1 MSAPVNVFLFGDQS
15 YDFVPSL
22 RELLKTNNNP
32 ILSAF
37 LDQAHYVLRA
47 QAIKSLPPSIH
58 KPCRTTSVAQLL
70 RKYVD
75 GVLPASFTT
84 PLFCLAQLGCFMR
97 DYSGG
102 SYPTAGCNFNLG
114 ICGGALA
121 ASAISCSRS
130 LSELLPVAV
139 QTVLIAFRLGI
150 CIAERRDQL
159 EAAVSERSRPWS
171 VAIPLNPQDATTAI
185 EILSTSLALPP
196 PRRPWITTTSKSNTT
211 VSGAPWVLEKLLQ
224 LPQVA
229 GLRTKSIPVY
239 IPVHNPALFT
249 LEDVDQILSPL
260 RGSACM
266 ATPFIIPFISSASGQ
281 LTAAENYG
289 ALIEVVLKQILLEPI
304 AWDAVEE
311 SVPKL
316 IKARGDDSSVR
327 IVPLNT
333 NAAHALRSALDS
345 YFDSVQIEKPGASG
359 KSENSHRP
367 DDQKKKI
374 AIVSMSGRFPES
386 PSTESF
392 WDLLYK
398 GLDVC
403 KKVPMRRWN
412 VDTHVDPS
420 GKTRNKGATPW
431 GCWLDFY
438 DQFDPKFFS
447 ISPKE
452 APQMDPAQRMA
463 LMSTWEAM
471 ERGGIVPDTTPST
484 QRNRVGVFHGVT
496 SNDWMEVNTAQN
508 VDTYFITGGNRGFI
522 PGRINFCFE
531 FSGPSYAND
540 TACSSSLAAIHLACN
555 SLWRGD
561 CDTAIA
567 GGTNMIF
574 MPDGHTGLDKGFF
587 LSRTGNC
594 KTFDDQADGYC
605 RAEGVGTLFL
615 KRLEDAIADGDPI
628 LGTILA
634 TQTNHSSMSESIT
647 RPLAQAQIDNMRAVL
662 DMALVDA
669 NSVSYVEMH
678 GTGTQVGDAEEMKS
692 VLTCFAPDEK
702 TRKNDPLF
710 IGSAKANVGHGEG
723 VSGVTSVIKV
733 LLMMQHN
740 TIPPHCGI
748 KPGSKINRNFPDLK
762 ARNVNIAFEP
772 TSWVRKD
779 SIKPRRAII
788 NNFSAAGGNSALLLE
803 DAPIISPVSEVVDPR
818 KSHIVTVSAHTGKS
832 MVGNLENLLSHLEK
846 EEYSLPQLS
855 YTTTARRWHHA
866 HRVALT
872 GTSISEIRSS
882 IRRALEN
889 GNGVNRP
896 KGKSNVVFAFTGQGS
911 QFLGMGKELY
921 HSVPS
926 FKDDLERLDRLAQK
940 HGFQSFTHIYTAEN
954 PAQKIENMSPVQA
967 QLAITS
973 LQIALGKLLISWG
986 AQPSAVFGHSLGEYA
1001 ALHFAGVLSAS
1012 DAIYLVGMRAQLL
1025 ERTCQP
1031 FTHAMLAVRS
1041 GTAALEQILRDHG
1054 GEVACVNGPS
1064 DTVMSGKHED
1074 MLAAQKTLSA
1084 AGAKSTLL
1092 PLPYAFHSA
1101 QVEPFL
1107 EDFKSASRGVS
1118 FQSPSIPLLSLLTG
1132 EVMQAED
1139 CITPDYLA
1147 EHCRKTVNLVA
1158 ALESAR
1164 QQSLIRDNTIMIEI
1178 GPKPILCA
1186 MVKATLGHSSV
1197 FPTLDA
1203 KGNAWSNLQAVLSSL
1218 YTAGV
1223 NVNWV
1228 AYQAPFK
1235 SAHKVISLPSYAWD
1249 LKSYDIPYEGEWIL
1263 HRHKIHCDCADG
1275 DNQWETAKYVPGQ
1288 HTFAKNIVVPD
1299 EASVAVNGKV
1309 KKGSKLNPD
1318 VEAYPSIG
1326 LTTAV
1331 HKLLSEKTEPLG
1343 ATLVVETDLSRKDIN
1358 GIARGHVVD
1367 SIPLVTPS
1375 VYADIAMQVGKYAMD
1390 RIRAGHPGA
1399 IDGIVEISNMVVDKA
1414 LVPHGLEPQLLR
1426 TTLSLTWPPKA
1437 AATTRSGQVKFETY
1451 YSDGKLDTV
1460 HGSCTVRF
1468 STESQLK
1475 SLRKKVPEYRAAIQR
1490 LKARSSDLTKYSGK
1504 RGYKLMSSL
1513 AGFHPD
1519 YKLLDSVILDEDAN
1533 EATCIVRCDGCK
1545 DQGNYVAHPAHVD
1558 ALMQLSSFSMNANDD
1573 TNLDEHVFTNHGW
1586 GSLQIYKKLQKGVS
1600 YEIYTKLTQAGDSAH
1615 GDIIVLDGDEVV
1627 AFFGNLSV
1635 SLFYRRQARSLSS
1648 TRRTDKIT
1656 ATAVSKPQVVAKHT
1670 NRASSPSS
1678 SDSEA
1683 PSFHDSAIGTPT
1695 EEKPAYAFEKARKII
1710 AEESGIAEDDLTDDT
1725 EFADAG
1731 VDSLCS
1737 LVIGSRLREELDMDL
1752 DPDFSLFGAF
1762 TTVGELRSLFK
1773 GNVSDAPDD
1782 SEARSLVATPIEIS
1796 NTPVE
1801 PTPMEISDN
1810 LVELVPFCRP
1820 TKSVV
1825 LQGTPK
1831 TARTTLFLLPD
1842 GSGSAT
1848 SYTGIPRVSSDIA
1861 LVGLICP
1868 YSRDAENMNCTHGSM
1883 MESFVNEIRRRQPH
1897 GPYHVGGWSSG
1908 GAFAFMVA
1916 ELLINQGEEVHSIVV
1931 IDAPVPQ
1938 PMEKLPYEFY
1948 DYCNSL
1954 GLFPEQ
1960 PGESADAGPPDYL
1973 IPHFIAVVDVC
1984 MDYRSSPLKTRRM
1997 PKLGLIWASDTVM
2010 DEATAPKMEG
2020 MHFMVNKRTD
2030 FGPDGWDQVL
2040 PGGEVDII
2048 VAEGANHFTLMRP
2061 PYVDLV
2067 REIINR
2073 VVGEQE

>member
-1 MSAPVNVFLFGDQS
+1 MSVPVNVFLFGDQS

-22 RELLKTNNNP
+22 RELLRTNNNP

-37 LDQAHYVLRA
+37 LEQAHYVLRA
-47 QAIKSLPPSIH
+47 QAIQSLPPSIH
-58 KPCRTTSVAQLL
+58 KACRTASLAQLL
-70 RKYVD
+70 RKYED
-75 GVLPASFTT
+75 GTLPASFTT
-84 PLFCLAQLGCFMR
+84 PLFCLAQLGWFMR
-97 DYSGG
+97 DYSACQ
-102 SYPTAGCNFNLG
+102 YPTAGCHFNLG
-114 ICGGALA
+114 VCGGALA
-121 ASAISCSRS
+121 ATAISCSTS
-130 LSELLPVAV
+130 LSELLPVSV
-139 QTVLIAFRLGI
+139 QTVLIAFRLGV
-150 CIAERRDQL
+150 CITERRDQL
-159 EAAVSERSRPWS
+159 ETAVSERSHPWS
-171 VAIPLNPQDATTAI
+171 VTIPLNRQDATSAI
-185 EILSTSLALPP
+185 QALSTSLALPL
-196 PRRPWITTTSKSNTT
+196 PRRPWITTISKSNTT
-211 VSGAPWVLEKLLQ
+211 VGGAPWVLEKLLQ
-224 LPQVA
+224 MPPVA

-239 IPVHNPALFT
+239 IPVHNPDLFT
-249 LEDVDQILSPL
+249 LEDVEQILSPL

-266 ATPFIIPFISSASGQ
+266 ATPFVIPFISSASGY
-281 LTAAENYG
+281 LTTAENYG
-289 ALIEVVLKQILLEPI
+289 ALIEVVLQQILLEPI
-304 AWDAVEE
+304 AWDALEE

-316 IKARGDDSSVR
+316 LKAQANASSVR

-333 NAAHALRSALDS
+333 NAAPALRSAFDS
-345 YFDSVQIEKPGASG
+345 HFDSVKIEKASASG
-359 KSENSHRP
+359 KTEYSHRP

-386 PSTESF
+386 PNTESF

-403 KKVPMRRWN
+403 KEVPLRRWN

-420 GKTRNKGATPW
+420 GKTRNKGATKW

-463 LMSTWEAM
+463 LLSTWEAM
-471 ERGGIVPDTTPST
+471 ERAGIVPDTTPST

-561 CDTAIA
+561 CDTAVA

-628 LGTILA
+628 LATILA

-647 RPLAQAQIDNMRAVL
+647 RPFAQAQIDNMRSVM
-662 DMALVDA
+662 DMACVEA
-669 NSVSYVEMH
+669 NSISYVEMH

-692 VLTCFAPDEK
+692 VLACFAPNDK
-702 TRKNDPLF
+702 TRGNNPLF

-772 TSWVRKD
+772 TSWTRKD
-779 SIKPRRAII
+779 STTPRRALV
-788 NNFSAAGGNSALLLE
+788 NNFSAAGGNTALLLE
-803 DAPIISPVSEVVDPR
+803 DAPILPHAVEGVDPR

-832 MVGNLENLLSHLEK
+832 MVGNLENLLNHLQN
-846 EEYSLPQLS
+846 EECTLPQLS

-872 GTSISEIRSS
+872 GTSISEIQSS

-896 KGKSNVVFAFTGQGS
+896 KGKAHVVFAFTGQGS

-921 HSVPS
+921 HSCPN
-926 FKDDLERLDRLAQK
+926 FKEDLQRLNQLAQK
-940 HGFQSFTHIYTAEN
+940 HGFQSFAHIYAAEN
-954 PAQKIENMSPVQA
+954 SAQKIENMSPVQV

-973 LQIALGKLLISWG
+973 LQIALGRLLISWG

-1001 ALHFAGVLSAS
+1001 ALHLAGVLSAS
-1012 DAIYLVGMRAQLL
+1012 DTIYLVGTRAQLL
-1025 ERTCQP
+1025 EKTCQP

-1041 GTAALEQILRDHG
+1041 GTAALEQVLRDHT
-1054 GEVACVNGPS
+1054 GEVACVNGPN
-1064 DTVMSGKHED
+1064 DTVMSGKLED
-1074 MLAAQKTLSA
+1074 MRAAQKILSA
-1084 AGAKSTLL
+1084 AGTKSTLL
-1092 PLPYAFHSA
+1092 TLPYAFHSA

-1107 EDFKSASRGVS
+1107 EDFKSASRCVS
-1118 FQSPSIPLLSLLTG
+1118 FQSPSIPVLSPLTG

-1158 ALESAR
+1158 ALEKAR
-1164 QQSLIRDNTIMIEI
+1164 QQDLIRENTIVIEI
-1178 GPKPILCA
+1178 GPKPILCE
-1186 MVKATLGHSSV
+1186 MVKATLGHSLV

-1218 YTAGV
+1218 YTAGL

-1299 EASVAVNGKV
+1299 EASVAVSSKV
-1309 KKGSKLNPD
+1309 RKPSKLDPN
-1318 VEAYPSIG
+1318 VEAYPSIQ

-1331 HKLLSEKTEPLG
+1331 HKALSEKTEPLG
-1343 ATLVVETDLSRKDIN
+1343 ATLVFETDFSRKDIN

-1367 SIPLVTPS
+1367 SIPLATPS
-1375 VYADIAMQVGKYAMD
+1375 MYADIAMQVGKYAMD
-1390 RIRAGHPGA
+1390 RIRAGHPQA
-1399 IDGIVEISNMVVDKA
+1399 IDGIIEVSNMVVDKA
-1414 LVPHGLEPQLLR
+1414 LVPHGHESQLLH

-1437 AATTRSGQVKFETY
+1437 AATTRTGQVKFETY
-1451 YSDGKLDTV
+1451 YSDGKLDTA
-1460 HGSCTVRF
+1460 HASCTVRF
-1468 STESQLK
+1468 TTEWQLK
-1475 SLRKKVPEYRAAIQR
+1475 TLRKKVPEYRAAIQR
-1490 LKARSSDLTKYSGK
+1490 LKARSSDLSKYSGK

-1513 AGFHPD
+1513 ASFHPD

-1533 EATCIVRCDGCK
+1533 EATCIVRCDGCE
-1545 DQGNYVAHPAHVD
+1545 DQGNYVANPAYVD
-1558 ALMQLSSFSMNANDD
+1558 ALMQLSSFSMNAKDD

-1586 GSLQIYKKLQKGVS
+1586 GSLQIYKELQKGVS
-1600 YEIYTKLTQAGDSAH
+1600 YEIYTKMTQSADHANGDV
-1615 GDIIVLDGDEVV
+1615 IVLDGDEVI
-1627 AFFGNLSV
+1627 AFFGNLSLRKIPRKALKAV
-1635 SLFYRRQARSLSS
+1635 LEAASQRAARHAGKTDSS
-1648 TRRTDKIT
+1648 AASMPR
-1656 ATAVSKPQVVAKHT
+1656 VVAKHT
-1670 NRASSPSS
+1670 NYPSSPP
-1678 SDSEA
+1678 SDSKA
-1683 PSFHDSAIGTPT
+1683 PRLHDSGIGTPV
-1695 EEKPAYAFEKARKII
+1695 EETAAHVFEKALKII
-1710 AEESGIAEDDLTDDT
+1710 AEESGLAEDDLTDDT
-1725 EFADAG
+1725 AFADAG

-1737 LVIGSRLREELDMDL
+1737 LVISSRLREELDLDL
-1752 DPDFSLFGAF
+1752 DPDFSLFESV
-1762 TTVGELRSLFK
+1762 TTVGDLRAMFK
-1773 GNVSDAPDD
+1773 GNVRDALGD
-1782 SEARSLVATPIEIS
+1782 SEAGSAVATPTEDG
-1796 NTPVE
+1796 
-1801 PTPMEISDN
+1801 DN
-1810 LVELVPFCRP
+1810 PVELVPYCRP
-1820 TKSVV
+1820 TTSVI
-1825 LQGTPK
+1825 LQGIPK
-1831 TARTTLFLLPD
+1831 TARRTIFLLPD
-1842 GSGSAT
+1842 GSGSAS
-1848 SYTGIPRVSSDIA
+1848 SYIGIPRVSSDIA
-1861 LVGLICP
+1861 VVGLICP
-1868 YSRDAENMNCTHGSM
+1868 YSRDAENMNCTHDSM

-1938 PMEKLPYEFY
+1938 QMEKLPLEFY
-1948 DYCNSL
+1948 EYCNSL
-1954 GLFPEQ
+1954 GLFPQ
-1960 PGESADAGPPDYL
+1960 TGGSAGSGAPHYL
-1973 IPHFIAVVDVC
+1973 TRHFIAVVDVTL
-1984 MDYRSSPLKTRRM
+1984 DYRPAPLKTHRM

-2010 DEATAPKMEG
+2010 DEATVPKMKG
-2020 MHFMVNKRTD
+2020 MHFMINKRTD

-2040 PGGEVDII
+2040 PGGEHEII

-2073 VVGEQE
+2073 VVGGEE